1 MIRNHG
7 QSGRKR
13 YLHECMGYN
22 YRMTNIAAAIGLA
35 QLKKLDKLN
44 ARRVSNAKY
53 LDGRLNAGKPYVAQN
68 AEHVFHQYTIRVKE
82 REKFL
87 EHLEKNGV
95 GYGIYYPVPLPRQPL
110 FNSGGF
116 FLRGR
121 SCEQGGCFY
130 PVYPSLSKED
140 VKRVAE
146 VVNSHE

>member
-116 FLRGR
+116 FERQKLRAR
-121 SCEQGGCFY
+121 R
-130 PVYPSLSKED
+130 LK
-140 VKRVAE
+140 
-146 VVNSHE
+146 